1 MAARALAEAIGASLG
16 VFPAR
21 NPRFDG
27 GRGSGREGGGG
38 RDGGSSRDGGG
49 GRDGGGC
56 GGDGGTGDIL
66 RSDKGIRWGGGAF
79 SSPGSSSS

>member
-21 NPRFDG
+21 KPRFDG

-38 RDGGSSRDGGG
+38 RDS
-49 GRDGGGC
+49 GGC